1 MKFHR
6 VLLTPAQMALISQS
20 VHQAVVGKNKTS
32 KEVRL
37 WIQIEGQFQRGRER
51 TAARIFRGRS
61 FSSSYFDKEQN

>member
-6 VLLTPAQMALISQS
+6 VLLTPAQMAFISGS

-37 WIQIEGQFQRGRER
+37 WIQIEGQFQKARER
-51 TAARIFRGRS
+51 TAARKSRLR
-61 FSSSYFDKEQN
+61 